1 MGLEIQSGS
10 YHLTLNICQKPKSR
24 CGPDYNNIN
33 TLNIQILPAS
43 ILTQT

>member
-1 MGLEIQSGS
+1 MGLEIQSCS
-10 YHLTLNICQKPKSR
+10 DHLSLNICQKPKPR

-33 TLNIQILPAS
+33 TLKIQIFPAT